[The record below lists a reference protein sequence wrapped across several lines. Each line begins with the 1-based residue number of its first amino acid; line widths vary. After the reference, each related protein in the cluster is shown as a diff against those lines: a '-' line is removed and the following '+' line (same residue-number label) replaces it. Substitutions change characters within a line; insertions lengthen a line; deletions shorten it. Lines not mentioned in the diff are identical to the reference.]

1 MIQIHSTN
9 VDNKVYIFVNIYVY
23 IDIMSV
29 TISIRIE
36 EELRDSIEDM
46 GFTPGEYLKM
56 ILIKELKKERAR
68 RTTDW
73 LKKNRLEGHAKSSE
87 DLIREDRDR

>member
-1 MIQIHSTN
+1 
-9 VDNKVYIFVNIYVY
+9 
-23 IDIMSV
+23 MSV
-29 TISIRIE
+29 TISIRID

-56 ILIKELKKERAR
+56 ILIKELKKERSR
-68 RTTDW
+68 RTLNW
-73 LKKNRLEGHAKSSE
+73 LKKNRLKGLARSSE